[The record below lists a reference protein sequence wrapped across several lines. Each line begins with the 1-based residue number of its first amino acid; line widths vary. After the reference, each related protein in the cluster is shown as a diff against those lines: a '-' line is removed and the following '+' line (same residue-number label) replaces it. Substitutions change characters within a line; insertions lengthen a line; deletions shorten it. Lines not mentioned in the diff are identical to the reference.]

1 MLDLRPLIVCL
12 ALLLAALPVASV
24 HANEST
30 VIRIYDV
37 PRAEYNKLRY
47 LGDFWG
53 INWREGYVNLHV
65 TERGRQAVED
75 LGYRVEID
83 REKTDAMARFRDID
97 REAWSLSGVGGI
109 PGFPCYRTVDETNA
123 ALAALA
129 SNNPALAR
137 WEDIGDSWR
146 KANGQPGGGDVN
158 VLVIGNQASPHP
170 RAPLVVMAAQH
181 ARELTTAESAA
192 RFAEWLVNGYGSDA
206 TATWLLDHREIHIIA
221 VHNPD
226 GRREVE
232 GGESFWRKNAN
243 TNACPTGTVGVDLN
257 RNSNV
262 FWGQFSDTSTC
273 SETYRGPGAGSEPE
287 TQAVQTYLDSVFTD
301 YRDNMNDPV
310 PDTAEGLF
318 LSLHSFSEL
327 ILFPWEG
334 SGGGTGNDAPNHDQ
348 LAWLGR
354 KMGHFTGYQVGRDIL
369 YSSGGTMPDYA
380 HGMLGVAA
388 YTYEIGTSF
397 QQSCASF
404 ENTIWSDILASLIYN
419 AKAAERPYT
428 APSGPDVT
436 GLSAVYDGA
445 QDRLLIQGIA
455 DDTRYDRGGV
465 SEGPANDPIA
475 NISTVTAS
483 LDLPPSLAGTTW
495 DLTLGGSGSVVS
507 FTGDLG
513 LADLDLSE
521 PRLLFVE
528 ATDANGATGVVEAV
542 WIQER
547 LASVTPEQLGIAV
560 PENGS
565 ASVDIALSNSGS
577 RALAWSIA
585 SDVPAQ
591 RGAGFD
597 PTLDEALQLSDF
609 SIAGNGT
616 HSEALPGGV
625 ASSGQVV
632 GFSFVGDVTGVTG
645 NSTWASD
652 LQLSITAP
660 GGAAFTVG
668 GYQTGNPPWD
678 FDGSGSNSN
687 GNYSSQHL
695 GETVFGPEGVND
707 DGSWQFDFEHTF
719 NDTMDWSNVVVTL
732 HKQAPP
738 ECVDPQGVAWL
749 SLSPTSGSLPAGQ
762 SLPIS
767 IEVDANAMPASTA
780 QALLCLTTDD
790 PLLPLAVIE
799 VNASIATDPVF
810 EDRFAT
816 QP

>member
-1 MLDLRPLIVCL
+1 MLEFRTLIFCL
-12 ALLLAALPVASV
+12 ALLLVSLAAPGVQASD
-24 HANEST
+24 ST

-37 PRAEYNKLRY
+37 PRAEYNRLRY

-53 INWREGYVNLHV
+53 IDWREGYVNLYV
-65 TERGRQAVED
+65 TERGRQAVEA
-75 LGYRVEID
+75 LGYRVEVD
-83 REKTDAMARFRDID
+83 REKTDAMDRFRSID
-97 REAWSLSGVGGI
+97 REAWRLSGVGGI
-109 PGFPCYRTVDETNA
+109 PGFPCYRTVDETKA
-123 ALAALA
+123 ALSALA
-129 SNNPALAR
+129 SNHPTLAR

-146 KANGQPGGGDVN
+146 KANGQPGGDDVN

-170 RAPLVVMAAQH
+170 QAPLVVMAAQH

-262 FWGQFSDTSTC
+262 FWGQFSDSNSC

-301 YRDNMNDPV
+301 YRDNLNDPV
-310 PDTAEGLF
+310 PDSAEGLF

-404 ENTIWSDILASLIYN
+404 ENTIWSDILASLVYN

-436 GLSAVYDGA
+436 GLSAVYDGL
-445 QDRLLIQGIA
+445 QDRLLIQGLA

-483 LDLPPSLAGTTW
+483 LDLPPALASTTW
-495 DLTLGGSGSVVS
+495 TLALGGSGSVVS
-507 FTGDLG
+507 FSGDLG
-513 LADLDLSE
+513 VAELDLSE

-547 LASVTPEQLGIAV
+547 LASVTPEQLNVAV
-560 PENGS
+560 PQGGS
-565 ASVDIALSNSGS
+565 TSVDVALSNSGS

-591 RGAGFD
+591 RGATYD
-597 PTLDEALQLSDF
+597 PALDEPLQLSDF
-609 SIAGNGT
+609 SIAGNGA
-616 HSEALPGGV
+616 HSESLQAGV
-625 ASSGQVV
+625 SSSGQVV
-632 GFSFVGDVTGVTG
+632 GFSFSGDVTGVTG

-660 GGAAFTVG
+660 GGANFIVG

-687 GNYSSQHL
+687 GSYSSQHL
-695 GETVFGPEGVND
+695 GDAIFGAGGVDD
-707 DGSWQFDFEHTF
+707 DGTWQFDFLHTF
-719 NDTMDWSNVVVTL
+719 NDPMNWSNVIVTL

-749 SLSPTSGSLPAGQ
+749 SLSPSSGSLPAGQ
-762 SLPIS
+762 SLDIAVE
-767 IEVDANAMPASTA
+767 IDASAMPGSAA

-810 EDRFAT
+810 EDRFQA